1 MATIKKTTYI
11 NTELEW
17 AEAQLKSWKAYVDAN
32 PLHELKDRIE
42 WKPTAKG
49 GMLPMVIA
57 SIEAQGKFVQETMK
71 NYLALVEV
79 VSPDPSG
86 LSENCVEAPVDIC
99 TSELEIPL
107 GSCVIEVEIMRPSE
121 SAVCEVEEPS
131 MVGAVVRI
139 VPSG

>member
-1 MATIKKTTYI
+1 MAAPKKTTYV
-11 NTELEW
+11 NTELDW
-17 AEAQLKSWKAYVDAN
+17 AEQQLASWKQYVDAN

-79 VSPDPSG
+79 VEK
-86 LSENCVEAPVDIC
+86 LREKEEAKVEVRGKG
-99 TSELEIPL
+99 E
-107 GSCVIEVEIMRPSE
+107 M
-121 SAVCEVEEPS
+121 SAMAEDFLKN
-131 MVGAVVRI
+131 RR
-139 VPSG
+139 